1 MITKIMAFA
10 MSIASRGFKN
20 SKINLDIKKLRYISC
35 YGFEEIEKCSNLK
48 KSEKSEFYYCNGCG
62 CGDHPHTWLIREE
75 NEYSKLDYPYL
86 DCPYK
91 MPGFSNYDPNSPKED
106 LKRKKDIEKLDPQ
119 KFKFIDL
126 SLSVNEEKQKIFES
140 LMNIVED
147 HK

>member
-10 MSIASRGFKN
+10 LYIASLCFKN
-20 SKINLDIKKLRYISC
+20 YKINLDIKKLRYISC
-35 YGFEEIEKCSNLK
+35 YGFEEIGKCSNLK

-126 SLSVNEEKQKIFES
+126 TLSVNEEKQKIFES